1 MTQLA
6 TNHIQQNEI
15 ERYGSKQQTTIR
27 EGRGWTK
34 QIQNG
39 GSTASTIQIKKRTWL
54 WLWLN
59 LTKLKQGGT

>member
-39 GSTASTIQIKKRTWL
+39 GSTASTI
-54 WLWLN
+54 
-59 LTKLKQGGT
+59 